1 MFLLAHVPCSMIHE
15 YDMYGTHF
23 LYDWSHA
30 SAGI

>member
-1 MFLLAHVPCSMIHE
+1 MIHE